1 LSEAERGTEA
11 VILAVYLETQMKTI
25 GRILERLYED
35 FGRMLDRERM
45 LALLM
50 LLVALPVAHAN
61 EYTALATRAAAEL
74 QAEQAAKELRADLYR
89 EQAEQAAQQS
99 ANLHAAIDAAI
110 KPLQEEI
117 AGLRAAAVVKEP
129 EPKDERPIVTV
140 YKADFACPPCE
151 RMKKEADQL
160 PVKPSFQEPTKA
172 VKEWIDKDTK
182 NRGYPVIHYQ
192 IGEKWYYHSGYNGVD
207 DFKKWWTEKNAR
219 GTKLIQPYS
228 SNAYTPHWTWPGNL
242 AQHLRDTHGI
252 NPSGM
257 SQDQMEQAHDR
268 SHDGGFRAPA
278 VQHASGGF
286 LNFGRRRGG
295 CPNGMCPR

>member
-1 LSEAERGTEA
+1 MRHL
-11 VILAVYLETQMKTI
+11 ILALA
-25 GRILERLYED
+25 ILAPLT
-35 FGRMLDRERM
+35 
-45 LALLM
+45 
-50 LLVALPVAHAN
+50 AHAN
-61 EYTALATRAAAEL
+61 EYTALATRAAAEM

-89 EQAEQAAQQS
+89 EQAEQAAQAVRAEMEAAQQS
-99 ANLHAAIDAAI
+99 ANLHSAIDAAI

-129 EPKDERPIVTV
+129 EPKDERPMVTV
-140 YKADFACPPCE
+140 YTTEGCVPCQ
-151 RMKKEADQL
+151 RMKNDKDKL
-160 PVKPSFQEPTKA
+160 PVKATFTKPSED
-172 VKEWIDKDTK
+172 VKKWVDEKP
-182 NRGYPVIHYQ
+182 NERGYPVIHYKR
-192 IGEKWYYHSGYNGVD
+192 GDKWFYHSGYLGVD
-207 DFKKWWTEKNAR
+207 DFKKWWEGDKAS
-219 GTKLIQPYS
+219 GVKPIHPYS
-228 SNAYTPHWTWPGNL
+228 SNAYAPHWTWPGNL